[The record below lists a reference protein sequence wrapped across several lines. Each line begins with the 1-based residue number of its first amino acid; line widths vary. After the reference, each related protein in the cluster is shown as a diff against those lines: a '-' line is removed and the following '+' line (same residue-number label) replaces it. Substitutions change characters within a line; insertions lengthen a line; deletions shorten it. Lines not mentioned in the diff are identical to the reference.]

1 MNIHIISSKRYT
13 SCEQVYK
20 YIRYIK
26 IYEIYNCTRYIKYRR
41 TMRGFGPNRSCEHL
55 ITIFN
60 QYVIIIHNYYIKCVT
75 GPRSEISKKYKNHH
89 RCQFF
94 LHTRHN
100 KSHTRSPQLKHDT
113 HSTIISILKSTMLNP
128 TSRRRGARPSPQ
140 PS

>member
-1 MNIHIISSKRYT
+1 MYIHIISSRRYT
-13 SCEQVYK
+13 SCEQVYSYVR
-20 YIRYIK
+20 YIR
-26 IYEIYNCTRYIKYRR
+26 IYEIYNCTRYTTCRR
-41 TMRGFGPNRSCEHL
+41 AMRGFGPNRSCEHL
-55 ITIFN
+55 ITILN
-60 QYVIIIHNYYIKCVT
+60 YLIIIHNYYIKCVT

-100 KSHTRSPQLKHDT
+100 KSHTRSQQLKHDT